1 VGGKEKKAMDNKEL
15 IWVEKEF
22 AERYKVLES
31 EKDKNEQRCKAL
43 DEYISKVSQS
53 SREDFKA
60 NLESLEEDVAIYTG
74 LMLKVKQAFG
84 KAKDEALEA
93 SYALWEEFEKE
104 KPSVNKKIA
113 EFCDMLDPLQKKL
126 NSINE
131 ALGKIRTY
139 DIERL
144 VETMAKLSS
153 LCGTNR
159 EMFDFLVNNFQRE
172 EARPAPK
179 SAGQ

>member
-1 VGGKEKKAMDNKEL
+1 MDNKEL

-31 EKDKNEQRCKAL
+31 EKDKNEQRVNAL
-43 DEYISKVSQS
+43 DEYITKISYA
-53 SREDFKA
+53 SRADFKA

-93 SYALWEEFEKE
+93 SYALWEKFEEE
-104 KPSVNKKIA
+104 KPSVSKKIT
-113 EFCDMLDPLQKKL
+113 EFCDMLDPLEKKL

-139 DIERL
+139 DIDRL
-144 VETMAKLSS
+144 VETMAKLTS

-159 EMFDFLVNNFQRE
+159 EMFDFLINNFGK